1 MGQLVCHHHCYDLLY
16 NLNRVHFLNRHFQ
29 NPTIHQML
37 WWILQIDFL
46 HPPPSTRVCVYS
58 DIGQTEKV
66 FLFWYVCLFKYI
78 FLLDIFFIYI
88 FNVNLQFLMIRVFH
102 WPGTFQIVWSGWPWS
117 FRNPFVFSSHSW
129 DHKHVPSC
137 LLLLL
142 LLLMMLWVFCFVIM

>member
-46 HPPPSTRVCVYS
+46 HPPPPTRVCVYS

-66 FLFWYVCLFKYI
+66 FLFWYVFDSTKFI
-78 FLLDIFFIYI
+78 FLGNKDKLNLSASMYWHTRQEKLSEGDMLFLDLDKTNPGKTFFWVISILSTSCSSPCRRLRTQRYRP
-88 FNVNLQFLMIRVFH
+88 IRWKEV
-102 WPGTFQIVWSGWPWS
+102 TV
-117 FRNPFVFSSHSW
+117 
-129 DHKHVPSC
+129 SC
-137 LLLLL
+137 
-142 LLLMMLWVFCFVIM
+142 